1 MKKCKFMFT
10 KKRVFFFLLTN
21 FVLLMLIA
29 SGTIATENE
38 GRFQTLADFKGK
50 RISML
55 SGTSFDVQMENNDIL
70 QGEVEILYQNSDVDS
85 IESVLSGKSD
95 ALIMDR
101 HVAEMT
107 VLEHDELAI
116 FPESVADDAYG
127 YGFQKESPLI
137 EPFNAALKKL
147 MDEGLGDEL
156 KARWMGTDESAKV
169 LIPQDWEGKNGTLR
183 YWVNTGTP
191 PMGYLG
197 ANGSPVGYAVDLVL
211 HIAREMDYKVEI
223 TECAFDGLIPA
234 LQGGKADLAGR
245 SMSITEERKKM
256 IDFSDPF
263 YYGGAYMVV
272 KKSGIAA
279 DQRPLAE
286 SDPTASNAGNSTEKY
301 AALSDFVGK
310 TISIL
315 SGTTFDVHLEKNS
328 LLQGNVTVLYQNSD
342 VDSVSSVLSGK
353 SDAMILD
360 MPNAEIVVAEH
371 EELMIFPEVVQHD
384 EYGFGFRKGS
394 ELVKPFNDALQKL
407 LAQGLGDEMT
417 VKWMGKD
424 ESSKT
429 LIPQDW
435 EGTNGTLR
443 FWVNTGSPPMGYLGP
458 DGTPVGYAVDV
469 VLHVAREM
477 DYKVE
482 ITECAFD
489 GLIPALQSGKAD
501 LAGRSMSIT
510 EERLQKIDFSDPFYT
525 GGSVLIVLKNKIDPT
540 VLKTLQST
548 EGVDGDDSSFISS
561 IVRSFNRTF
570 IQENRWNV
578 FLSGLLR
585 TLLITFSSMTFG
597 CFLGFALFFLCRN
610 GGKTVRSIVQ
620 FVTGI
625 IVGIPAVVLLMV
637 LFYVVF
643 GKSSISGIT
652 VSIIAFTLTFGI
664 SVFHMLETGT
674 GAVEYGQTEGAYA
687 LGFSDSETFFQVI
700 FPQAILHILPIF
712 QGELVSLLKATA
724 VVGYIAVQDLTRA
737 GDMVRNRTFEAFF
750 SLISVAVIYYL
761 IGRLLAFLIGRIR
774 KRLDPSSRSK
784 KQILKGVC
792 TDVQN

>member
-1 MKKCKFMFT
+1 MDA
-10 KKRVFFFLLTN
+10 KKRGETARIEKAHFFVFPSSPFTMKSGCLNRDSLFKKHPTSRSRTVELSELTAYAKEKYN
-21 FVLLMLIA
+21 IDEQHKWDDSPGFSVLADPLTGKWAALLMRVWD
-29 SGTIATENE
+29 TETGE
-38 GRFQTLADFKGK
+38 MIERCDIKCGQDQAGKIDRPYVTAAFRMHGPKWAGVTFGKETEADVVRK
-50 RISML
+50 L
-55 SGTSFDVQMENNDIL
+55 FDSAMDNN
-70 QGEVEILYQNSDVDS
+70 
-85 IESVLSGKSD
+85 K
-95 ALIMDR
+95 
-101 HVAEMT
+101 
-107 VLEHDELAI
+107 
-116 FPESVADDAYG
+116 G
-127 YGFQKESPLI
+127 YGFTIVLDSPAPKRDI
-137 EPFNAALKKL
+137 TVNAGGDVPIPPRGTTIARSNRDIVPERIRKL
-147 MDEGLGDEL
+147 RLLFKPD
-156 KARWMGTDESAKV
+156 TYPAKQ
-169 LIPQDWEGKNGTLR
+169 LAEDFFRQATFMRDYEDDYPWEGPFSHFYPTYHHLTTAQLRGYFSWRTRVRKGNYSFISVSAAYIYLYELLNGI
-183 YWVNTGTP
+183 G
-191 PMGYLG
+191 
-197 ANGSPVGYAVDLVL
+197 
-211 HIAREMDYKVEI
+211 
-223 TECAFDGLIPA
+223 
-234 LQGGKADLAGR
+234 
-245 SMSITEERKKM
+245 
-256 IDFSDPF
+256 
-263 YYGGAYMVV
+263 
-272 KKSGIAA
+272 
-279 DQRPLAE
+279 AE
-286 SDPTASNAGNSTEKY
+286 S
-301 AALSDFVGK
+301 V
-310 TISIL
+310 
-315 SGTTFDVHLEKNS
+315 
-328 LLQGNVTVLYQNSD
+328 
-342 VDSVSSVLSGK
+342 
-353 SDAMILD
+353 
-360 MPNAEIVVAEH
+360 
-371 EELMIFPEVVQHD
+371 
-384 EYGFGFRKGS
+384 
-394 ELVKPFNDALQKL
+394 
-407 LAQGLGDEMT
+407 
-417 VKWMGKD
+417 
-424 ESSKT
+424 
-429 LIPQDW
+429 
-435 EGTNGTLR
+435 
-443 FWVNTGSPPMGYLGP
+443 
-458 DGTPVGYAVDV
+458 
-469 VLHVAREM
+469 
-477 DYKVE
+477 
-482 ITECAFD
+482 
-489 GLIPALQSGKAD
+489 
-501 LAGRSMSIT
+501 

-525 GGSVLIVLKNKIDPT
+525 GGSVLIVLKNKIDPI

-548 EGVDGDDSSFISS
+548 EGVNGNDSSFISS

-610 GGKTVRSIVQ
+610 EGKTVRSIVQ

>member
-1 MKKCKFMFT
+1 MFT

-29 SGTIATENE
+29 SGTIASESE

-85 IESVLSGKSD
+85 
-95 ALIMDR
+95 
-101 HVAEMT
+101 
-107 VLEHDELAI
+107 
-116 FPESVADDAYG
+116 
-127 YGFQKESPLI
+127 
-137 EPFNAALKKL
+137 
-147 MDEGLGDEL
+147 
-156 KARWMGTDESAKV
+156 
-169 LIPQDWEGKNGTLR
+169 
-183 YWVNTGTP
+183 
-191 PMGYLG
+191 
-197 ANGSPVGYAVDLVL
+197 
-211 HIAREMDYKVEI
+211 
-223 TECAFDGLIPA
+223 
-234 LQGGKADLAGR
+234 
-245 SMSITEERKKM
+245 
-256 IDFSDPF
+256 
-263 YYGGAYMVV
+263 
-272 KKSGIAA
+272 
-279 DQRPLAE
+279 
-286 SDPTASNAGNSTEKY
+286 
-301 AALSDFVGK
+301 
-310 TISIL
+310 
-315 SGTTFDVHLEKNS
+315 
-328 LLQGNVTVLYQNSD
+328 
-342 VDSVSSVLSGK
+342 VSSVLSGK

-371 EELMIFPEVVQHD
+371 DELMIFPEVVQHD

-458 DGTPVGYAVDV
+458 DGTPVEYAVDV

-525 GGSVLIVLKNKIDPT
+525 GGSVLVVLKNKIDPT

-548 EGVDGDDSSFISS
+548 EGVDGNDSSFISS